1 MKKVINGKMYNT
13 DTAKEI
19 KSWINDNDL
28 SWSDF
33 GYLHE
38 TLYQKKTGEY
48 FLHGCGGARTKYN
61 HVCSDGS
68 VSAGEK
74 IIPLSDENAKIWLN
88 EKYKEYMEYDE
99 IKKRWYR
106 Y

>member
-19 KSWINDNDL
+19 KSWIRNPNS

-33 GYLHE
+33 TYLQE

-48 FLHGCGGARTKYN
+48 FLHGCGGARTQYRN
-61 HVCSDGS
+61 VCSDGS

-88 EKYKEYMEYDE
+88 EEWKDILEYDE
-99 IKKRWYR
+99 IQKRWYR